1 MIKIEKVQGEEQR
14 LYDLVARLAMNKDVI
29 KQNNNYPFWTSAK
42 HVWFV
47 AHDEQDSVL
56 GFFPVLVSAGTAKIN
71 NYYVAGNKTSL
82 INRLIKAV
90 LKAYGKRMK
99 INAVVMEAHV
109 PLFTTLGFVPV
120 RMLKRYSMMEYVKA

>member
-47 AHDEQDSVL
+47 AHDEKDVVY
-56 GFFPVLVSAGTAKIN
+56 GFFPVEISAKSAKIN
-71 NYYVAGNKTSL
+71 NYYVAPKKQAL
-82 INRLIKAV
+82 LNRLIREV
-90 LKAYGKRMK
+90 VRAYGQEKTVH
-99 INAVVMEAHV
+99 AVVLSKHV
-109 PLFTTLGFVPV
+109 PAFIRAGFLPV
-120 RMLKRYSMMEYVKA
+120 RELRRYSMMEYTKA